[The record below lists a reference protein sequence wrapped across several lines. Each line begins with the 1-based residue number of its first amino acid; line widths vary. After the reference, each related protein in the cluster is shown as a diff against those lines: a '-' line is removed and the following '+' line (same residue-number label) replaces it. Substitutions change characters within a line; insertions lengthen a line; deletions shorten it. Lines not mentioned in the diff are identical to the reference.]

1 MRITRTGHDL
11 LLIAK
16 IGNLAGKKGSDIVAK
31 GVTRQIETNQ
41 GCRKLILKCFL
52 NSNSKN

>member
-16 IGNLAGKKGSDIVAK
+16 TGNLAGKKGSDIVAK
-31 GVTRQIETNQ
+31 GVTRQIERNQ
-41 GCRKLILKCFL
+41 GVE
-52 NSNSKN
+52 N

>member
-16 IGNLAGKKGSDIVAK
+16 TGNLAGKKGSDIVAK
-31 GVTRQIETNQ
+31 GVNRQIETNQ
-41 GCRKLILKCFL
+41 GVE
-52 NSNSKN
+52 N